1 MLFSRQDGPAQLIY
15 APNEFRV
22 VKPGKF
28 VFCAVT
34 EAEIPLE
41 ALRYWSVGEQEA
53 YATAEAA
60 TERLNGNAP

>member
-1 MLFSRQDGPAQLIY
+1 MLFSRQDGPAQLVY
-15 APNEFRV
+15 GPNDFRV

-34 EAEIPLE
+34 EAEVPLE
-41 ALRYWSVGEQEA
+41 ALRYWSVDLQEA

-60 TERLNGNAP
+60 TERLNGDAA